1 MVVAIN
7 SERPSYIASSFCNHS
22 DSVQMIWC
30 FKKGLADIT
39 AILSQ
44 KGQLSK
50 KKKKKKKISVK
61 VRYISISRFKHV
73 FCVLERTV
81 SLLIEMVFL
90 SSQQHI
96 IKISMYSYLG
106 PC

>member
-1 MVVAIN
+1 MHSVGITMVVAIN
-7 SERPSYIASSFCNHS
+7 SERPSNIASSFCNHS

-50 KKKKKKKISVK
+50 KKNQRKSAIYFYQSV
-61 VRYISISRFKHV
+61 
-73 FCVLERTV
+73 
-81 SLLIEMVFL
+81 
-90 SSQQHI
+90 
-96 IKISMYSYLG
+96 
-106 PC
+106 

>member
-1 MVVAIN
+1 MV
-7 SERPSYIASSFCNHS
+7 SSFCNHT

-50 KKKKKKKISVK
+50 KKKNQRKSV
-61 VRYISISRFKHV
+61 IN
-73 FCVLERTV
+73 
-81 SLLIEMVFL
+81 FL
-90 SSQQHI
+90 SIGLNMCFGCS
-96 IKISMYSYLG
+96 KEPSKSVTYSYLE